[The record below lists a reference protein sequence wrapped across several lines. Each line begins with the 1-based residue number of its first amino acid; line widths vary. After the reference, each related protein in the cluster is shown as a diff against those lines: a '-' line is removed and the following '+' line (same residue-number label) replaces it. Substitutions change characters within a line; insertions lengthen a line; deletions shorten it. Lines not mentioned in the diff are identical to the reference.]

1 MRIKELI
8 WNMKIIIVSKYSI
21 IREGIIAILSK
32 NKNMSI
38 QFVCRSIEEA
48 LAFMKGNLVDFIL
61 LDIHKENKMELD
73 LINDIKASEINT
85 KWIILDFYE
94 DEWLFIKALKYGVNG
109 YILGRSTEEE
119 ILYAMNQ
126 VIQGKKYFDSYF
138 IDFVM
143 KDSDYENK
151 LGLLT
156 IREKQILAE
165 ISNGLSNQKI
175 ANKFCITQNTVKKHI
190 SHIFEKLSL
199 NDRTEVAL
207 YVNKFENEIR

>member
-8 WNMKIIIVSKYSI
+8 WNMKIIIVSKYPI

-32 NKNMSI
+32 NKNMNI
-38 QFVCRSIEEA
+38 QFACRSIEEA

-85 KWIILDFYE
+85 KWMILDFYE

-138 IDFVM
+138 IDFVI